1 VVAADILRDNT
12 IVGLF
17 SPKRESY
24 NHPDKVKSFFR
35 HALQALILLMVA
47 LVSGLLAMRF
57 AIHGRE
63 VAVPDLVGKTPVEA
77 RRVADASGFQFEVER
92 QYYSPRMQEGRILSQ
107 LPPAGTKIR
116 RGWQIRVAQ
125 SMGPQR
131 MEIPNVLGQSQ
142 RAAELNIR
150 RRGLDV
156 GAVAQIQLSSA
167 QADQVIAQ
175 DPAPSASSISV
186 PKISLLAAQSPS
198 PQAFVMPSFVGQ
210 TLGNVDAA
218 LKDAG
223 LKIGTVTET
232 APRAESAS
240 ALSPVPIQATSS
252 SPASI
257 IVSQSPGPGT
267 KVVAGSAVNFEVR

>member
-1 VVAADILRDNT
+1 LLLTFCGITQSWVYSLQKGKAIIT
-12 IVGLF
+12 
-17 SPKRESY
+17 
-24 NHPDKVKSFFR
+24 DKVKSFFR

-47 LVSGLLAMRF
+47 LVSALLAMRV

-77 RRVADASGFQFEVER
+77 RRAADASGFQFEVER
-92 QYYSPRMQEGRILSQ
+92 QYYSPKVPEGRILSQ

-175 DPAPSASSISV
+175 DPTPSAGSISV

-223 LKIGTVTET
+223 LKVGVVTET
-232 APRAESAS
+232 APHTESAS
-240 ALSPVPIQATSS
+240 TLSPAPVPATSS

-267 KVVAGSAVNFEVR
+267 KVIAGSAVNFEVR

>member
-1 VVAADILRDNT
+1 M
-12 IVGLF
+12 
-17 SPKRESY
+17 
-24 NHPDKVKSFFR
+24 KSFFR

>member
-1 VVAADILRDNT
+1 VA
-12 IVGLF
+12 LF
-17 SPKRESY
+17 APKREGY
-24 NHPDKVKSFFR
+24 NHTREMKSFFR
-35 HALQALILLMVA
+35 HALQALILLVVA
-47 LVSGLLAMRF
+47 LVSALMAMRS

-63 VAVPDLVGKTPVEA
+63 VAVPDLLGKTPVEA
-77 RRVADASGFQFEVER
+77 RRVAEASGFQFEVER
-92 QYYSPRMQEGRILSQ
+92 QYYSPKVPEGRILSQ

-131 MEIPNVLGQSQ
+131 VEIPNVLGQSQ

-156 GAVAQIQLSSA
+156 GAVAQIQLPDG

-175 DPAPSASSISV
+175 DPAPSAGSISV
-186 PKISLLAAQSPS
+186 PKISLLASQPPS

-210 TLGNVDAA
+210 TLGSVTAV

-223 LKIGTVTET
+223 LRVGTVTET
-232 APRAESAS
+232 APPESTT
-240 ALSPVPIQATSS
+240 LSPAPPP

-257 IVSQSPGPGT
+257 VVSQNPAPGG

>member
-1 VVAADILRDNT
+1 M
-12 IVGLF
+12 
-17 SPKRESY
+17 
-24 NHPDKVKSFFR
+24 KSFFR
-35 HALQALILLMVA
+35 HALQALILLVVA
-47 LVSGLLAMRF
+47 LVSALLAMRS

-77 RRVADASGFQFEVER
+77 RRLAEASGFQFEVER
-92 QYYSPRMQEGRILSQ
+92 QYYSPKVPEGRILSQ
-107 LPPAGTKIR
+107 LPPAGTQIR

-131 MEIPNVLGQSQ
+131 MEIPNVLGESQ

-156 GAVAQIQLSSA
+156 GAVAEIPLPGA

-175 DPAPSASSISV
+175 DPAPSAGSISV
-186 PKISLLAAQSPS
+186 PKISLLASQPPVLHAY
-198 PQAFVMPSFVGQ
+198 VMPSFVGQ
-210 TLGNVDAA
+210 TLGNVTAV
-218 LKDAG
+218 LNDAG
-223 LKIGTVTET
+223 LKVGNVGFA
-232 APRAESAS
+232 APSVD
-240 ALSPVPIQATSS
+240 LQAADQAPNPPQQP

-257 IVSQSPGPGT
+257 IVSQNPASGG

>member
-1 VVAADILRDNT
+1 LLAAIQADDAILS
-12 IVGLF
+12 LF

-24 NHPDKVKSFFR
+24 NHTRNMKSFFR

-47 LVSGLLAMRF
+47 LVSALLAMRF

-77 RRVADASGFQFEVER
+77 RRVADASGFLFEIER
-92 QYYSPRMQEGRILSQ
+92 QYYSPKVPEGRILSQ

-156 GAVAQIQLSSA
+156 GAVAEIQLPGA
-167 QADQVIAQ
+167 QGGEVIAQ
-175 DPAPSASSISV
+175 DPAPSAGSISV
-186 PKISLLAAQSPS
+186 PKISLLDSQPPS
-198 PQAFVMPSFVGQ
+198 PQSFVMPRFAGQ
-210 TLGNVDAA
+210 TLGNVTAA
-218 LKDAG
+218 LLEAG
-223 LKIGTVTET
+223 LKVGTVTET
-232 APRAESAS
+232 APVESTNAP
-240 ALSPVPIQATSS
+240 SPVPAAQP

-257 IVSQSPGPGT
+257 VVSQSPAPGGR
-267 KVVAGSAVNFEVR
+267 VVAGSAVNFEVR

>member
-1 VVAADILRDNT
+1 MLATPLADEAILS
-12 IVGLF
+12 LF

-24 NHPDKVKSFFR
+24 NHARKMKSFFR
-35 HALQALILLMVA
+35 HGLQALILLMVA
-47 LVSGLLAMRF
+47 LVSALTAMRS

-63 VAVPDLVGKTPVEA
+63 VAVPDLLGKTPVEA
-77 RRVADASGFQFEVER
+77 RRVAEANGFQFEVER
-92 QYYSPRMQEGRILSQ
+92 QYYSPRVPEGRILSQ
-107 LPPAGTKIR
+107 LPPAGTQIR

-156 GAVAQIQLSSA
+156 GAVAEIQLSGA

-175 DPAPSASSISV
+175 DPAPSAGSISV
-186 PKISLLAAQSPS
+186 PKISLLASQPPS
-198 PQAFVMPSFVGQ
+198 PAAFVMPSFVGQ
-210 TLGNVDAA
+210 TLGNVSGV
-218 LKDAG
+218 LKEAG
-223 LKIGTVTET
+223 LRVGTVAET
-232 APRAESAS
+232 PPPADSTGG
-240 ALSPVPIQATSS
+240 LSPVPAPQP
-252 SPASI
+252 SPDSI
-257 IVSQSPGPGT
+257 VVSQNPAPGG

>member
-1 VVAADILRDNT
+1 MA
-12 IVGLF
+12 LF

-24 NHPDKVKSFFR
+24 NHTREMKSFFR

-47 LVSGLLAMRF
+47 LVSALLAMRS

-77 RRVADASGFQFEVER
+77 RRLAEANGFQFEVER
-92 QYYSPRMQEGRILSQ
+92 QYYSPKVPEGRILSQ
-107 LPPAGTKIR
+107 LPPAGTQIR
-116 RGWQIRVAQ
+116 RGWQLRVAQ
-125 SMGPQR
+125 SLGPQR
-131 MEIPNVLGQSQ
+131 VEIPNVLSQSQ

-156 GAVAQIQLSSA
+156 GAVAQIQLPGA

-175 DPAPSASSISV
+175 DPTPSAGSISV
-186 PKISLLAAQSPS
+186 PKISLLASEPPA
-198 PQAFVMPSFVGQ
+198 PQAFVMPSLVGQ
-210 TLGNVDAA
+210 TLGNVTAI

-223 LKIGTVTET
+223 LKVGTVAEAALVADLGASSQ
-232 APRAESAS
+232 APQ
-240 ALSPVPIQATSS
+240 P

-257 IVSQSPGPGT
+257 IVSQNPAPGG
-267 KVVAGSAVNFEVR
+267 KVVVGSAVNFEVR

>member
-1 VVAADILRDNT
+1 M
-12 IVGLF
+12 
-17 SPKRESY
+17 
-24 NHPDKVKSFFR
+24 KSFFR
-35 HALQALILLMVA
+35 HALQALILLVVA
-47 LVSGLLAMRF
+47 LVSALTAMRF

-63 VAVPDLVGKTPVEA
+63 VAVPDLLGKTPVEA
-77 RRVADASGFQFEVER
+77 RRVAEASGFQFEVER
-92 QYYSPRMQEGRILSQ
+92 QYYSPKVPEGRILSQ
-107 LPPAGTKIR
+107 LPPAGTQIR

-156 GAVAQIQLSSA
+156 GEVAQIQLPGA

-175 DPAPSASSISV
+175 DPAPSAGSIAV
-186 PKISLLAAQSPS
+186 PKISLLAAQPPS

-210 TLGNVDAA
+210 SLGSVTAV

-223 LKIGTVTET
+223 LKVGTVSET
-232 APRAESAS
+232 APPAD
-240 ALSPVPIQATSS
+240 ATSAPS
-252 SPASI
+252 QVPSAEPSPSSI
-257 IVSQSPGPGT
+257 IVSQSPTPGG

>member
-1 VVAADILRDNT
+1 M
-12 IVGLF
+12 GLF
-17 SPKRESY
+17 YPKRESY
-24 NHPDKVKSFFR
+24 NHIRKVKSFFR

-77 RRVADASGFQFEVER
+77 RHVADASGFQFEVER
-92 QYYSPRMQEGRILSQ
+92 QYYSPKVPEGRILSQ
-107 LPPAGTKIR
+107 LPPAGTQIR

-156 GAVAQIQLSSA
+156 GAVAEIQLSGTP
-167 QADQVIAQ
+167 ADQVIAQ
-175 DPAPSASSISV
+175 DPTPSAGNISV
-186 PKISLLAAQSPS
+186 PQISLLASQAPS
-198 PQAFVMPSFVGQ
+198 PQSFVMPRFTGQ
-210 TLGNVDAA
+210 TLGDVTAA
-218 LKDAG
+218 LQEAG
-223 LKIGTVTET
+223 LKVGTVIAIT
-232 APRAESAS
+232 PPVESTGTPP
-240 ALSPVPIQATSS
+240 PVPAVQP

-257 IVSQSPGPGT
+257 VVSQTPAPGGR
-267 KVVAGSAVNFEVR
+267 VVAGSAVNFEVR